1 MCSAFRCGA
10 VCPVPTDSSPREYFS
25 TELGMVCTGSSLTFH
40 NLYGTLVSILSDL
53 VARGSYVPCIAQIAE
68 LASRILDSYVD
79 SFWL

>member
-1 MCSAFRCGA
+1 
-10 VCPVPTDSSPREYFS
+10 
-25 TELGMVCTGSSLTFH
+25 MVCTGSSLTFH